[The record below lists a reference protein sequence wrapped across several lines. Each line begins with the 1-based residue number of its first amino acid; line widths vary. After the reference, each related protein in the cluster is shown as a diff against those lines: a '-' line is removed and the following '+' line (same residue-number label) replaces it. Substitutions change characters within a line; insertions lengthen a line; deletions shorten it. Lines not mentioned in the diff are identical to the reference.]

1 MYLWMPP
8 SIRHLSHFT
17 LLFRLYP
24 FARQGGYSCC
34 LRLLHNDVVLRRNP
48 AQTATIFFF
57 NLFFLTF
64 SRVPFAA
71 LCGRRAPGWASG
83 AAVGLLLG
91 SKRESKKS
99 QINSIPT
106 QAENPACLPRCGEPS
121 DTPDLAA
128 TSTPLPLQP
137 LPDNSSTWLPATR
150 RHKSKL
156 D

>member
-8 SIRHLSHFT
+8 SIRRLSHFT

-24 FARQGGYSCC
+24 LARQGGYSCC

-57 NLFFLTF
+57 QSLLSHLLSCSIRCPIRPTG
-64 SRVPFAA
+64 SWLGIRR
-71 LCGRRAPGWASG
+71 GRRASLWEASER
-83 AAVGLLLG
+83 A
-91 SKRESKKS
+91 KNPKS
-99 QINSIPT
+99 TPYLRKPKT
-106 QAENPACLPRCGEPS
+106 LPRCCGEPS

-137 LPDNSSTWLPATR
+137 RPDNSSTWLPATR